1 METEV
6 SELIKQLSSDEG
18 LRSFNKLDVP
28 ERTELLRKT
37 DPNGR
42 NALMLVASSHAEY
55 TIPTLKALEQLQEPA
70 FMKTIL
76 EQTDNHSRNALMLAI
91 FHRHPMSTDFILKA
105 LMQLRDP
112 ELMKTILGQTDNQTH
127 GALMRGYGHNA
138 LMLAALRDP
147 NAVALILEAV
157 AKLEDPAF
165 TKDILSRTDN
175 YGDDALLLAAHH
187 KPEAAVPILETL
199 AHLQDPAFTKAILSQ
214 TNHFGKN
221 TLMMAIRRY
230 NPEVV
235 APIIEAVA
243 KLNLENL
250 ESFDSLLEGMEKEE
264 LFQAI
269 KTLPEPR
276 QIDLLEKALKPD
288 NILGRKMW
296 TPRIVGT
303 ECSLERGTLKAIHE
317 HLIKLRPEGPT
328 TTSEDVV
335 QSSEVSASD
344 GFEYPENSDDIP
356 LRTKGATT
364 KAMRI
369 QGITSALASAAKDS
383 NNKKALPLHEAINT
397 TIEAVQS
404 ITLTDPKLTER
415 AVDALHLLQEL
426 LLNHI
431 ESSGEADDTISQ
443 TINLLQEDLRTIDA
457 AVKDSNSWPKFS
469 VFSTDTSPALF
480 MSQIQTA
487 WKAFQEERNEQDSD
501 DENNLTY

>member
-1 METEV
+1 MEINV
-6 SELIKQLSSDEG
+6 SELVKRLSSDEG
-18 LRSFNKLDVP
+18 LRSFHELDVSK
-28 ERTELLRKT
+28 RIELLRQT
-37 DPNGR
+37 DPDGN
-42 NALMLVASSHAEY
+42 NALMLVISSHSEY
-55 TIPTLKALEQLQEPA
+55 ATPVLKVLAQLQESAFTKAILSQTDHLGRNA
-70 FMKTIL
+70 FML
-76 EQTDNHSRNALMLAI
+76 AL
-91 FHRHPMSTDFILKA
+91 FHRRPMSTDFILKSLA
-105 LMQLRDP
+105 QLQDP
-112 ELMKTILGQTDNQTH
+112 AFTKEILRKTAPDG
-127 GALMRGYGHNA
+127 MNA
-138 LMLAALRDP
+138 LMLAVNFYR
-147 NAVALILEAV
+147 
-157 AKLEDPAF
+157 
-165 TKDILSRTDN
+165 SR
-175 YGDDALLLAAHH
+175 
-187 KPEAAVPILETL
+187 AAVLILETL

-469 VFSTDTSPALF
+469 VFSTDTSPALS
-480 MSQIQTA
+480 MSQIQTS
-487 WKAFQEERNEQDSD
+487 WEAFKKEEQKMLNERDND
-501 DENNLTY
+501 DEDNLTY